1 MWKDVKQNFQKLKR
15 GKNHKTKKVSLN
27 EARLFVIIERNPL
40 KKKTHD
46 LAHFDYKRSETWLL
60 KYTRRLPLIGP
71 AGGVSK
77 VTT

>member
-1 MWKDVKQNFQKLKR
+1 MKHAYSWLLSVTLW
-15 GKNHKTKKVSLN
+15 
-27 EARLFVIIERNPL
+27 
-40 KKKTHD
+40 KKTHD